1 MKQSLRHQKII
12 ELVKLKGY
20 ASTEELVIELE
31 VSPQTIRRDLNILA
45 EQDLIRRHHGGAAP
59 SSTAENSDYIER
71 KQFFPSQKVPLLVK
85 WQNVFQRCILFI
97 DIGTTPEAVASALLS
112 HERLRIVTNNINAA
126 HLLRQNETFDITMA
140 GGSLRKDGGIIGEAT
155 VNFISQFRLDFGIL
169 GISAIDL
176 DGSLLDYD
184 YHEVQVKRAIIE
196 SSRQTLLAT

>member
-71 KQFFPSQKVPLLVK
+71 KQFFPSQK
-85 WQNVFQRCILFI
+85 
-97 DIGTTPEAVASALLS
+97 SA
-112 HERLRIVTNNINAA
+112 
-126 HLLRQNETFDITMA
+126 
-140 GGSLRKDGGIIGEAT
+140 
-155 VNFISQFRLDFGIL
+155 VNFGRTSYFYHLQITNLV
-169 GISAIDL
+169 
-176 DGSLLDYD
+176 LLFS
-184 YHEVQVKRAIIE
+184 K
-196 SSRQTLLAT
+196 

>member
-71 KQFFPSQKVPLLVK
+71 KQFSLPKKVRLPAK
-85 WQNVFQRCILFI
+85 WRNVFQMAPPYLLIL
-97 DIGTTPEAVASALLS
+97 VQ
-112 HERLRIVTNNINAA
+112 
-126 HLLRQNETFDITMA
+126 HLKPWQMPC
-140 GGSLRKDGGIIGEAT
+140 
-155 VNFISQFRLDFGIL
+155 
-169 GISAIDL
+169 
-176 DGSLLDYD
+176 
-184 YHEVQVKRAIIE
+184 
-196 SSRQTLLAT
+196 